1 MTFHFRKERFKGTFL
16 ENLIPHC
23 RTTEYESIKI
33 FHIRQPKLFYR
44 KKINC
49 MTTLTYT
56 TFNGFRH
63 RLGIARPGPIYNC
76 YFFHHTFPSLQRLYQ
91 I

>member
-33 FHIRQPKLFYR
+33 FHIRQPKLAGQHYR
-44 KKINC
+44 LALEAAEKRPA
-49 MTTLTYT
+49 
-56 TFNGFRH
+56 GFDREQVRR
-63 RLGIARPGPIYNC
+63 RLGE
-76 YFFHHTFPSLQRLYQ
+76 LQAAQ
-91 I
+91 QP